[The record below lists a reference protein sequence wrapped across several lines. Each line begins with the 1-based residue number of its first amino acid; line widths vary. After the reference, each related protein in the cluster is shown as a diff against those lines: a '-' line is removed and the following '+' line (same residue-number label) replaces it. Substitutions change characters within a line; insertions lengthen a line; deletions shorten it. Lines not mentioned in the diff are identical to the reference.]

1 MFQLTRSNAGSYIKF
16 SHSERK
22 SVHSV
27 LKNHHRIVKQT
38 DLGYPKFIW
47 YPQLNHWWVV
57 EAPDRWVEYQPL
69 GKRWQRYE
77 IQAVAYLEK
86 VRLADALAA
95 AEDSAVTHAVHV
107 DALAFADA
115 LSGSDC
121 VGDAFLP
128 GQTTQA
134 PTPLSTPHPDI
145 ATTFAVPATAAA
157 EWTVRTD
164 GEVRSVLTQARAT
177 QTPVLPLGGGSNVLF
192 TAPWPG
198 WILRLA
204 IGGIEVLADDGDAV
218 EVVAGAGVVWHD
230 FVLHTLDAGWGGL
243 ENLALIPG
251 SVGASPMQNIG
262 AYGTEI
268 QDRFLWLDAISRE
281 DGRLRRFHPADCAF
295 GYRESVFKTTERD
308 RWIIVR
314 VAFRLERSAPV
325 SVSYGA
331 LESTLL
337 EAGHRPPFTRRQVA
351 DAVIAVRRS
360 KLPDPA
366 VLGNAG
372 SFFKNPVVSAAQHK
386 VLREAHPDIAAYPL
400 PDGTVKLAA
409 GWLID
414 RAGWKGHD
422 RGTHGVHDRQALVL
436 VNRGGARGEE
446 VWQLSAEIQE
456 DVRARFGVELER
468 EVNRVP

>member
-1 MFQLTRSNAGSYIKF
+1 M
-16 SHSERK
+16 
-22 SVHSV
+22 
-27 LKNHHRIVKQT
+27 LKNNHTTVKET
-38 DLGYPKFIW
+38 VLGFPKFIW
-47 YPQLNHWWVV
+47 YPELNHWWVV

-69 GKRWQRYE
+69 GSRWQRLE
-77 IQAVAYLEK
+77 TQARAYPEK

-95 AEDSAVTHAVHV
+95 AEDSAAKHAVLL
-107 DALAFADA
+107 DDSAFAEA
-115 LSGSDC
+115 LVGADL
-121 VGDAFLP
+121 VGDSFLP
-128 GQTTQA
+128 GQTTQP
-134 PTPLSTPHPDI
+134 PTPLSNPHPDI
-145 ATTFAVPATAAA
+145 ATTFAVPATAAV

-164 GEVRSVLTQARAT
+164 GEVRAVLAQARAA

-198 WILRLA
+198 WVLRLA
-204 IGGIEVLADDGDAV
+204 IDGIEVLADDGDAV

-251 SVGASPMQNIG
+251 SIGASPMQNIG

-281 DGRLRRFHPADCAF
+281 DGRLQRFHPADCAF

-308 RWIIVR
+308 RWVIVR

-372 SFFKNPVVSAAQHK
+372 SFFKNPVVSAEQHAA
-386 VLREAHPDIAAYPL
+386 LLAEHPDIAAYPL

-436 VNRGGARGEE
+436 VNRGGAQGEE

>member
-1 MFQLTRSNAGSYIKF
+1 MLKKQQQS
-16 SHSERK
+16 K
-22 SVHSV
+22 SITTLSF
-27 LKNHHRIVKQT
+27 
-38 DLGYPKFIW
+38 PKFILH
-47 YPQLNHWWVV
+47 PPLNHWWVV
-57 EAPDRWVEYQPL
+57 EAPDRWVEYKPL
-69 GKRWQRYE
+69 GKRWQRLE
-77 IQAVAYLEK
+77 THAVAYPEK

-95 AEDSAVTHAVHV
+95 AEDSAVLHAVWS
-107 DALAFADA
+107 DARAFAEA
-115 LSGSDC
+115 LEGAEI

-128 GQTTQA
+128 GQTA
-134 PTPLSTPHPDI
+134 LPPAPLSTPAPNI

-164 GEVRSVLTQARAT
+164 DEVRTVLAQAQAT

-198 WILRLA
+198 WVLRLA
-204 IGGIEVLADDGDAV
+204 IGGTAVLADDGDAV
-218 EVVAGAGVVWHD
+218 DVVAGAGVVWHD
-230 FVLHTLDAGWGGL
+230 FVLHTLEKGWGGL

-281 DGRLRRFHPADCAF
+281 DGRLQRFHPADCAF

-351 DAVIAVRRS
+351 DAVIAVRQS

-366 VLGNAG
+366 ILGNAG
-372 SFFKNPVVSAAQHK
+372 SFFKNPVISAAQHAE
-386 VLREAHPDIAAYPL
+386 LLAAHPDIAAYPL
-400 PDGTVKLAA
+400 PDGSVKLAA

-436 VNRGGARGEE
+436 VNRGGAQGEE

-456 DVRARFGVELER
+456 DVLAKFGVELER
-468 EVNRVP
+468 EVNPVP